1 MPTQNPPIKSE
12 AAIKTIALAG
22 NPNSGKT
29 TLFNAFT
36 KLRQKVGNYP
46 GVTVEKKSGT
56 LVLAKDRVVNVIDLP
71 GTYSLA
77 VRSPDEQVARDVLL
91 GRTPDTAKPDVVVCV
106 VDASNLERNL
116 YLVTQIQDLGVPIVV
131 ALNMMDEVER
141 QGREIDIT
149 KLSQRLGVPVIPIV
163 ANQNKGIEEL
173 KQLIASGVET
183 AYSRQWRM
191 APDLEE
197 EVEHLVRLL
206 VSHQKMDKNEAFA
219 EALILLS
226 LGSKLKKEEK
236 LNSKTSPVKRF
247 FKDELISQINV
258 IQDRLRSK
266 GLRARTAAI
275 EARYDW
281 IKSILQDCVHDKNK
295 KGPDLTERL
304 DSFLTHRYFGWIFF
318 LGIMA
323 FMFYMIFTI
332 ATYPMD
338 WIDAGFGKLGNWI
351 ISVMPPGDLRDLVAN
366 GIIAGVGGVVIFLPQ
381 ILILFFFIGLLQDTG
396 YMARAAFIMDRVMTR
411 FGLHGKSFIP
421 LLSSFACAIPGIMSA
436 RTIESPKDRLV
447 TIMVAP
453 LMSCSARLPVY
464 TIMIAV
470 LMPAATGLEK
480 AGIMLIMYM
489 TGIVGACAMA
499 WFFKKTL
506 LRSQK
511 PVFVM
516 ELPPYR
522 LPSWNAIIIQMWERS
537 RLFLKR
543 AGTVI
548 LAMSV
553 LLWALMTYPKY
564 HGVDQSDTVRHSF
577 AGRMGTAIE
586 PIIKPLG
593 YDWRIGIGLIGS
605 FAAREVFVSTMSIV
619 FNLGNQAEEG
629 TLREA
634 FARSAWPDGRPL
646 FTPLVCLSLMVF
658 YVFALQCMSTI
669 AVVHRET
676 NSWTWPLFQFVYM
689 AILAYLAA
697 FGVYQGGRLLG
708 FV

>member
-1 MPTQNPPIKSE
+1 MPTVTPPIKSE
-12 AAIKTIALAG
+12 SPIKTVALAG

-56 LVLAKDRVVNVIDLP
+56 LVLAKDRVVNVLDLP

-91 GRTPDTAKPDVVVCV
+91 GRTADTPKPDVVVCV

-116 YLVTQIQDLGVPIVV
+116 YLVTQIQDLGVPMIV

-141 QGREIDIT
+141 QGRVIDIA
-149 KLSQRLGVPVIPIV
+149 KLSQSLGVPVVATV
-163 ANQNKGIEEL
+163 ANQNQGIEQL
-173 KQLIASGVET
+173 KNLIAAGVKV

-206 VSHQKMDKNEAFA
+206 MTHEKMSRGEAFA

-236 LNSKTSPVKRF
+236 PNPKVSMVKRF
-247 FKDELISQINV
+247 FKDELISQVNV
-258 IQDRLRSK
+258 IQDRLRAK

-281 IKSILQDCVHDKNK
+281 IKMIIRNCVQDKSK
-295 KGPDLTERL
+295 KGPDLTERI
-304 DSFLTHRYFGWIFF
+304 DKVLTHKVWGWVFF

-332 ATYPMD
+332 ASYPMD
-338 WIDAGFGKLGNWI
+338 WIDSIFGKLGDGV
-351 ISVMPPGDLRDLVAN
+351 SSLMPEGDLRSLIVD

-396 YMARAAFIMDRVMTR
+396 YMARAAFIMDRVMTK

-436 RTIESPKDRLV
+436 RTIESPKDRMV
-447 TIMVAP
+447 TILVAP

-470 LMPAATGLEK
+470 LMPLANSFEK
-480 AGIMLIMYM
+480 AGLMLIMYLV
-489 TGIVGACAMA
+489 GIVGACVMA

-522 LPSWNAIIIQMWERS
+522 MPSWKAIVIHMWERS

-548 LAMSV
+548 LAMSI
-553 LLWALMTYPKY
+553 LLWALMTYPKTP
-564 HGVDQSDTVRHSF
+564 GVEEAEALRHSF

-586 PIIKPLG
+586 PAIKPLG

-605 FAAREVFVSTMSIV
+605 FAAREVFVSTMNIV
-619 FNLGNQAEEG
+619 FNLGSAAEEG

-634 FARSAWPDGRPL
+634 FAAAQWPDGRPL

-676 NSWTWPLFQFVYM
+676 NSWVWPLFQFAYM
-689 AILAYLAA
+689 AILAYLAS
-697 FGVYQGGRLLG
+697 FSVYQVGRLLG